1 MTNPI
6 FELKKSLLPYY
17 PDMPD
22 EEVNIITQNLIS
34 FFTELAEITNK
45 TNDDE
50 TTSDSQNAEVN
61 ILKNQ

>member
-1 MTNPI
+1 MTNLI

-22 EEVNIITQNLIS
+22 EEVNIITQDLIS

-45 TNDDE
+45 NNDDE
-50 TTSDSQNAEVN
+50 TTSASRQLEVN

>member
-22 EEVNIITQNLIS
+22 EEVNIITQDLIS

-45 TNDDE
+45 NNDDE
-50 TTSDSQNAEVN
+50 TTSDSQ
-61 ILKNQ
+61 QP